1 MINFSGIFGRS
12 PFEPL
17 IEHARKVHECVA
29 LVRPAA
35 EAIVAGDSQRLDEL
49 QHEVSKTEYEADQIK
64 DRIRERLPRRYF
76 LSVNREDVAGFL
88 RDVDKI
94 ADAAEDF
101 LVAATFRTVHL
112 PQELYADF
120 LGLVD
125 KVVLISETLLGV
137 AEHLSQLQKEA
148 FVGAEAEDVLDKIQE
163 VCHMEWESDKLS
175 RKLARHYYTALQDRP
190 VDIMVLDKL
199 CRSLTGIA
207 DHAENVGKSLRLMIS
222 RK

>member
-1 MINFSGIFGRS
+1 MINLFGIFGRS
-12 PFEPL
+12 PFVLL
-17 IEHARKVHECVA
+17 IEHARKVHDCVA

-35 EAIVAGDSQRLDEL
+35 EAVVAADLDRLEEL
-49 QHEVSKTEYEADQIK
+49 QHEMSKTEYEADQIK

-76 LSVNREDVAGFL
+76 LSVNRDDVARFL
-88 RDVDKI
+88 SEVDRI

-101 LVAATFRTVHL
+101 LVAATFRAIQL
-112 PQELYADF
+112 PQELHADF

-125 KVVLISETLLGV
+125 KVVSISETLLGV

-175 RKLARHYYTALQDRP
+175 RKLARHYYTALEDRP

-199 CRSLTGIA
+199 CRSLAGIA